1 MAYGLSNMV
10 SAFFASPT
18 SSASMSRSLV
28 GERVGGKTQVTT
40 NIQCYKGIFLNMCCC
55 FFSIVVV
62 FVFFVFCFHSLS
74 RDHFL

>member
-1 MAYGLSNMV
+1 MV

-40 NIQCYKGIFLNMCCC
+40 NIQCYKSIFLNLCCW
-55 FFSIVVV
+55 FFVVV
-62 FVFFVFCFHSLS
+62 FFYFYFSILYLVTNSF
-74 RDHFL
+74 